1 MFFLKDAVTDL
12 IATLLGAELRGF
24 HSFQKLIQVIFFCR
38 THVPCSKDNIYFPIT
53 HMSTVCFG
61 ESRKCSYFGSSRSTF
76 LLSEGIKLCENE

>member
-12 IATLLGAELRGF
+12 IATLLGAGL
-24 HSFQKLIQVIFFCR
+24 SFISEANTGNFFCS

-61 ESRKCSYFGSSRSTF
+61 ESRKCSCFGSSRSTF